1 MKNLIL
7 LDVDGTIAHSGNI
20 INEEI
25 AILLNRLRKS
35 ELFEIGIVGGGKFE
49 KILYQLD
56 NKITVEHIF
65 SECGSIYYKLNQSNN
80 YELIYRNNIR
90 DYKHYKQ
97 INSLIKIFLK
107 YISSVDYLLS
117 GTFVDLRE
125 GLIYLSLVGMQAN
138 EEERR
143 NFMEEDKKYNY
154 RENIL
159 EVLQNEA
166 KNMNINGDVD
176 ILLGG
181 SVGIAIYP
189 KEWNKVQ
196 VIENGTIDKK
206 EYDKIDYFGDKYDLN
221 GNDYQLLHHPD
232 IIGVKVD
239 TLDDTIRE
247 LQNIISIN
255 D

>member
-25 AILLNRLRKS
+25 AILLNGLRKS
-35 ELFEIGIVGGGKFE
+35 KSFEIGIVGGGKFE

-56 NKITVEHIF
+56 NKITVDHIF

-206 EYDKIDYFGDKYDLN
+206 EYDKIYYFGDKYDLN

-239 TLDDTIRE
+239 ELDDTIRE
-247 LQNIISIN
+247 LENIISIN